1 MIRVLIADD
10 HDTVRKC
17 VRTVL
22 EIHND
27 VRVCAEAADGAEAI
41 TKAVEFHPDLV
52 ILDLTMPV
60 KGGFEAAT
68 ELRRIM
74 PEVPILFCSIQEG
87 PEVTKNAK
95 QIGVRGYISKQHMSD
110 LLIHAVDAL
119 VVHKTTF
126 FPNPATGTY

>member
-22 EIHND
+22 EVHDD
-27 VRVCAEAADGAEAI
+27 VRVCAEAADGAEAV
-41 TKAVEFHPDLV
+41 TKAVQCHPDLV

-60 KGGFEAAT
+60 KSGFQAAR

-87 PEVTKNAK
+87 PELANNAK
-95 QIGVRGYISKQHMSD
+95 KIGVRGCVSKQHMTE

-126 FPNPATGTY
+126 FPDLAIGGC